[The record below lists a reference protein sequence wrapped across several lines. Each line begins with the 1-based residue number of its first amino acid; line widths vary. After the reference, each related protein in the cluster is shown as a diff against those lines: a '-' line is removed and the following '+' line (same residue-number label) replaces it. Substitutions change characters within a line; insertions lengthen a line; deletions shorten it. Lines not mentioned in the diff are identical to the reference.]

1 MIKKINKK
9 LVKKNTKNSLNVK
22 KQIDNEIKKFNKKN
36 LDLDFEIEKLK
47 QKDLDKL
54 KNDKLET
61 EILELD
67 KLEDLDNFND
77 KELEELEELN
87 KQLMTINVRQVKK

>member
-77 KELEELEELN
+77 KEL
-87 KQLMTINVRQVKK
+87 